1 MTQTFKVEY
10 KSFFQHLVRAKVHPE
25 RNVISLSSP
34 FDSLNYTIVGSGRH
48 LMSETMHFF
57 QPCFKCLAF
66 EDFFF
71 VWSCLMLEKTV
82 VFVSEKLQRIS
93 SAM

>member
-10 KSFFQHLVRAKVHPE
+10 RSFFQQLVGAKVHPE
-25 RNVISLSSP
+25 RFSISLSSP
-34 FDSLNYTIVGSGRH
+34 FDCLNYTIIGSGKH
-48 LMSETMHFF
+48 LMAETMYFF
-57 QPCFKCLAF
+57 QPCFKCLNF
-66 EDFFF
+66 DDFYF